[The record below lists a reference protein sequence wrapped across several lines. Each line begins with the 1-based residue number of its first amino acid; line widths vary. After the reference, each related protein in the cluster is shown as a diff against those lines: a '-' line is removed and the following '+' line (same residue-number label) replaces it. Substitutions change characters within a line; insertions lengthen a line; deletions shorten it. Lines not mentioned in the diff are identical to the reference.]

1 MAGRMRKTERG
12 LLFVIRD
19 RTGFSLVEVISVL
32 VVLGVLAAAVIAKY
46 TSTDTVDATAQ
57 ASAIKNSI
65 RFAQSRA
72 MKLGDPT
79 NPNTIWGIKAQG
91 GQYWPFKTVSHD
103 DAANWVTLPSESN
116 QKVTVANS
124 RVTITDFLV
133 FFDSVGRPY
142 TAYTSSTVNTP
153 VGAGNPVA
161 VTVSSTAGGAAV
173 SFGVTPETGFVQ

>member
-1 MAGRMRKTERG
+1 MKRTERG
-12 LLFVIRD
+12 LLLVIRD

-32 VVLGVLAAAVIAKY
+32 VILGVLAAAVISRY
-46 TSTDTVDATAQ
+46 SSTATIDATAQ
-57 ASAIKNSI
+57 ASAIKNSV

-79 NPNTIWGIKAQG
+79 DPNTIWGIKAQG
-91 GQYWPFKTVSHD
+91 GQYWLFKTVSPD
-103 DAANWVTLPSESN
+103 DAANLVTLPSESN
-116 QKVTVANS
+116 QKVTVANN

-153 VGAGNPVA
+153 VGAGNPVT
-161 VTVSSTAGGAAV
+161 VTVNSTAGGAAV
-173 SFGVTPETGFVQ
+173 SFTVTPETGFVQ

>member
-1 MAGRMRKTERG
+1 MKKTERG
-12 LLFVIRD
+12 LLLVIRN

-32 VVLGVLAAAVIAKY
+32 VVLGVLAAAVISRY
-46 TSTDTVDATAQ
+46 MSTATVDANAQ

-79 NPNTIWGIKAQG
+79 DPNTIWGIKAQG
-91 GQYWPFKTVSHD
+91 GEYWLFKTTSPD
-103 DAANWVTLPSESN
+103 DAANFVTLPSESS
-116 QKVTVANS
+116 QKVTVANN
-124 RVTITDFLV
+124 RGTITNFLV

-153 VGAGNPVA
+153 VSAGNPVA
-161 VTVSSTAGGAAV
+161 VTVNSTAGGAAV
-173 SFGVTPETGFVQ
+173 SFSITPETGFVQ